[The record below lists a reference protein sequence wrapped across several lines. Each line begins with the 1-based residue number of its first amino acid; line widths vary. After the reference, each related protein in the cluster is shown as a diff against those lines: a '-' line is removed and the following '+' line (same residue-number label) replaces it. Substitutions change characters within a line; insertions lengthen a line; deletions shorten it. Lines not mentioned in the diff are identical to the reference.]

1 MKIVILIYD
10 NEQVKR
16 VGQVI
21 REHQN
26 KQNEVLVVALRADV
40 EITLKEVGIPFISS
54 REFRSVDPVERYAF
68 SEELVT
74 PLFHSKKFDFWSFQ
88 NIDFQTLYQPL
99 LQTYLAELLYWIDMI
114 DGIMATHAP
123 QRIVTWDSANIA
135 AIGNVL
141 SVKNSKVV
149 TDAVFVVSNQKSIS
163 CDIRS
168 VGNVFVLH
176 NTMFRFKR
184 LLFIFSIFIW
194 NFAITVFK
202 KPKSV
207 RLIVSDI
214 WRNSAPYIKEIP
226 EAEVVVWDRS
236 EIKNIN
242 FSTLLKNRMRFFHA
256 NTFRTYKSK
265 KQAQRQIILLNN
277 QWIKERDDFFKKLH
291 VSFLG
296 YNLSPI
302 LGEVFDML
310 VLRGSKEAV
319 FMISDV
325 QAMLLNLKP
334 HAVIVRA
341 SASGQVHFP
350 VLCLIAKQ
358 LSIPS
363 FEPQHGLF
371 YLGPASVPKYSQVEY
386 LATYGPLASSE
397 LHTAGYKG
405 ITHDIGSPRFD
416 VYSALTKNRQSPHPY
431 TALFVVPD
439 DTTGQWFDT
448 YEIIDLFKCVE
459 DITKQ
464 NININI
470 ILKVRAGSKTSNFA
484 ARYAAMKF
492 INTPQVQVARTETL
506 AELFKKTDVVVS
518 VFSTIIL
525 EALAANIP
533 TIYLGSALFHR
544 AIEKDHM
551 YPYYKDE
558 VVMLAHSCGE
568 LTNILSRL
576 QSLSERDSIKNRI
589 KKFNLMNFTFI
600 SGASKRFANLIQG
613 KIRKT

>member
-277 QWIKERDDFFKKLH
+277 QWIKERDDFFKKM
-291 VSFLG
+291 G
-296 YNLSPI
+296 YSYYQLEHNGHL
-302 LGEVFDML
+302 M
-310 VLRGSKEAV
+310 
-319 FMISDV
+319 
-325 QAMLLNLKP
+325 
-334 HAVIVRA
+334 
-341 SASGQVHFP
+341 P
-350 VLCLIAKQ
+350 VLNISCQYLKSAKYDEPVLLRSTLEKFKGARLSFRYELIREADLKLLSVAKIEY
-358 LSIPS
+358 SI
-363 FEPQHGLF
+363 
-371 YLGPASVPKYSQVEY
+371 
-386 LATYGPLASSE
+386 T
-397 LHTAGYKG
+397 
-405 ITHDIGSPRFD
+405 
-416 VYSALTKNRQSPHPY
+416 NRAYQP
-431 TALFVVPD
+431 
-439 DTTGQWFDT
+439 
-448 YEIIDLFKCVE
+448 
-459 DITKQ
+459 
-464 NININI
+464 INI
-470 ILKVRAGSKTSNFA
+470 
-484 ARYAAMKF
+484 
-492 INTPQVQVARTETL
+492 
-506 AELFKKTDVVVS
+506 KKTNQE
-518 VFSTIIL
+518 L
-525 EALAANIP
+525 W
-533 TIYLGSALFHR
+533 
-544 AIEKDHM
+544 EK
-551 YPYYKDE
+551 
-558 VVMLAHSCGE
+558 LNNC
-568 LTNILSRL
+568 
-576 QSLSERDSIKNRI
+576 
-589 KKFNLMNFTFI
+589 FN
-600 SGASKRFANLIQG
+600 
-613 KIRKT
+613 